1 MKGIKVLI
9 VDDEQPA
16 RKKIRSYLKKE
27 KDVDSIVEAENG
39 METVRIIQEDN
50 PDLVFL
56 DIQMPGMNGFEV
68 IEAVGV
74 KNMPSV
80 VFVTAYDEY
89 AIDAFEV
96 QAVDYLLK
104 PFDRERFRISLTRAL
119 KRIHGG
125 TEEGSILKQ
134 LLSEIHGEKKYLSRI
149 MVKKGPRFFFVST
162 REILYISSY
171 EKYIKL
177 HTGDETHLV
186 RDTMSRM
193 EARLDPDNF
202 ARIHRSI
209 IVNMNYIKEIQPWSH
224 GDCVVVLKDGTNLTL
239 SRRYRGGLLGSP

>member
-1 MKGIKVLI
+1 MKGIDILI

-16 RKKIRSYLKKE
+16 RRKIRSCLKKE
-27 KDVDSIVEAENG
+27 KGIASVAEAENG
-39 METVRIIQEDN
+39 IEAVRIIKKKS

-74 KNMPSV
+74 EKMPAV

-104 PFDRERFRISLTRAL
+104 PFHQGRFKKSFERAL
-119 KRIHGG
+119 NMIHSGRDHSAAVKNLL
-125 TEEGSILKQ
+125 EEINKD
-134 LLSEIHGEKKYLSRI
+134 KKYLRRI
-149 MVKKGPRFFFVST
+149 MVKKGSRFFFVST
-162 REILYISSY
+162 GEILYISAY
-171 EKYIKL
+171 EKYINL
-177 HTGDETHLV
+177 HTKEKTYLI

-193 EARLDPDNF
+193 ESRLDPANF
-202 ARIHRSI
+202 ARIHRSS
-209 IVNMNYIKEIQPWSH
+209 IVNMDFIREIQPWSH
-224 GDCVVVLKDGTNLTL
+224 GDCVVILLNGTRLTL
-239 SRRYRGGLLGSP
+239 SRRFRDRLLSRF